1 MKILILCTGN
11 SCRSQMAHGFLQS
24 FDENLYVRSG
34 GTEPASKINP
44 KAVEVM
50 ADLGIDISNH
60 TPHLVDE
67 YLDEEWE
74 YVITVCDHA
83 NETCPAFLGKV
94 QHRLHLGFE
103 DPSNAT
109 GTPEFI
115 HSEYVRIRDQI
126 HNVFLRFFNEVIQDR
141 G

>member
-34 GTEPASKINP
+34 GTEPAARINP